1 MYSPLNQS
9 KTKLQI
15 PCAEMSEIVM
25 WLFTTSIVAGLVL
38 IVSHKIVRRENL
50 CGLNRRKHSL
60 QSVKTDSL
68 KFDVPFLTC
77 FI

>member
-25 WLFTTSIVAGLVL
+25 WLFTTSIVADLVL

-50 CGLNRRKHSL
+50 WP
-60 QSVKTDSL
+60 Q
-68 KFDVPFLTC
+68 
-77 FI
+77 